1 MIKCAYR
8 YFIAVTIGLL
18 FNIYIFLPLC
28 FAQQERS
35 GNPEYIFFRANSY
48 YEEGKYD
55 DAIDE
60 YSKLLA
66 RGVEGGNLYYNL
78 GNSYF
83 KKGELG
89 KAILYYEKAKRLVPR
104 DSDLKSNYKF
114 AGSQIEYDVSGS
126 STTRYER
133 AFSIFNMLTVN
144 EMTVLLSAVF
154 TLAVLFLIK
163 RLFIT
168 VAGRYS
174 ILFMAVSLIVFVLI
188 AVPLFYRV
196 SLLDKEA
203 IVMSRSP
210 EALFEPLDNATAH
223 FTLYEGM
230 KVHMLQSKK
239 DWYKVKR
246 ADGKV
251 GWVRARDIE
260 KI

>member
-1 MIKCAYR
+1 M
-8 YFIAVTIGLL
+8 TGLL
-18 FNIYIFLPLC
+18 FNLYILLPFC
-28 FAQQERS
+28 FAQQERGVS
-35 GNPEYIFFRANSY
+35 PEYIFFKANSY

-55 DAIDE
+55 EAIDE

-89 KAILYYEKAKRLVPR
+89 KAILNYERAKRLIPR

-114 AGSQIEYDVSGS
+114 ARLRIEYDVSGPS
-126 STTRYER
+126 APWYER
-133 AFSIFNMLTVN
+133 AFSIFNMLTIN

-154 TLAVLFLIK
+154 VLAVLFLIA
-163 RLFIT
+163 RLFIA

-174 ILFMAVSLIVFVLI
+174 ISFAAVLI
-188 AVPLFYRV
+188 IVVALIAFLLCSRV

-203 IVMSRSP
+203 IVISGSS

-239 DWYKVKR
+239 DWNKVKR

-260 KI
+260 KIGDL

>member
-1 MIKCAYR
+1 MMKCGYR
-8 YFIAVTIGLL
+8 CFIAVTIGLL
-18 FNIYIFLPLC
+18 FNLYIFLPLC
-28 FAQQERS
+28 FAKQERS
-35 GNPEYIFFRANSY
+35 GSLEYVFFKANSY

-55 DAIDE
+55 EAIDE

-89 KAILYYEKAKRLVPR
+89 KAILNYERAKRLIPR
-104 DSDLKSNYKF
+104 DSDLRSNYSF
-114 AGSQIEYDVSGS
+114 AGLRIKYGVSGLS
-126 STTRYER
+126 SPWYER
-133 AFSIFNMLTVN
+133 AFSVFNMLTVN
-144 EMTVLLSAVF
+144 EMTMLLSIVF
-154 TLAVLFLIK
+154 ALAVLFLIA

-174 ILFMAVSLIVFVLI
+174 ISFMAVSLIVFVLI
-188 AVPLFYRV
+188 AFPLFYRV

-203 IVMSRSP
+203 IVISRSP
-210 EALFEPLDNATAH
+210 EALFEPLDNATEH

-239 DWYKVKR
+239 GWNKVR
-246 ADGKV
+246 RVDGKV
-251 GWVRARDIE
+251 GWVKDRDIE